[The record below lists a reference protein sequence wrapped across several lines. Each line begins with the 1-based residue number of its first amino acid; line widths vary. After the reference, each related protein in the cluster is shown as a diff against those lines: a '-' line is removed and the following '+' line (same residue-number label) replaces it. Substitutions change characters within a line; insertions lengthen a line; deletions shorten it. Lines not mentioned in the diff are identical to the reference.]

1 MVLTVVGTKR
11 PCSEGIF
18 LFLFSLSFSLPLV
31 WQLTLFRLF
40 PYALRFYARTPYV
53 RLIISESTHGFRA
66 SFRFEFQYPR
76 FAFTFVTPVFF
87 FFSFLLY
94 RFYSTRSQKRVV
106 LVEECTKIIFFFF
119 FNEFLFR
126 FVTFSFVSFKNPP
139 TSFWWRSFFACDSLI
154 TTNGEHVW
162 YIYIYLVFFS
172 LSFYRTSWVLFGERE
187 THKTCIFVFLPH
199 PCVFLSGTRETS
211 SVNSTTPG
219 WFLWLRPMHRVGDT
233 NEKGNAID
241 IADILFFHLLAKSL
255 SQIFQ
260 IVDKKKKENV
270 LEIRTPIY

>member
-1 MVLTVVGTKR
+1 MAVV
-11 PCSEGIF
+11 
-18 LFLFSLSFSLPLV
+18 
-31 WQLTLFRLF
+31 FRLRLVD
-40 PYALRFYARTPYV
+40 YDERRT
-53 RLIISESTHGFRA
+53 RLI
-66 SFRFEFQYPR
+66 
-76 FAFTFVTPVFF
+76 
-87 FFSFLLY
+87 
-94 RFYSTRSQKRVV
+94 
-106 LVEECTKIIFFFF
+106 
-119 FNEFLFR
+119 
-126 FVTFSFVSFKNPP
+126 
-139 TSFWWRSFFACDSLI
+139 
-154 TTNGEHVW
+154 

-260 IVDKKKKENV
+260 IVDKKKKKRKCTWDSHPDL
-270 LEIRTPIY
+270 LELFVKFCSTNFISLTRTKLLLE